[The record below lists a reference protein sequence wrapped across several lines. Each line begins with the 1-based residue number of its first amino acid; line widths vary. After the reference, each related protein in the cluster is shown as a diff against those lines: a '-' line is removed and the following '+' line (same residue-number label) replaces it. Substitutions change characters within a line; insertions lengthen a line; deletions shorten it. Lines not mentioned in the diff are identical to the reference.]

1 MDRRETLNIANAKI
15 IFRNFA
21 GERTA
26 YNREGDRN
34 FCVIIEDEEDARRLA
49 EDGWNIKLLKPRD
62 PEDTPKHY
70 LQVKVSFDNIPPRA
84 YLIAGENKTLLN
96 EASIDCLD
104 YSDLV
109 KVDLVITPYMWDVN
123 GKTGIKAYLKIGY
136 FTIDEDPFASQY
148 NF

>member
-1 MDRRETLNIANAKI
+1 MERRETLNIANAKI

-96 EASIDCLD
+96 EASISCLD
-104 YSDLV
+104 YSDLI

-148 NF
+148 DF